1 MSQLSVALDD
11 YLRLRRSLGY
21 KLQRA
26 GQLLADF
33 VAYAEAAGADH
44 VRVDLAVSWT
54 LLASNPDT
62 RWRAQRLGIL
72 RRFARYLHAI
82 DPAHEVPPTGLIS
95 PGRGRSA
102 PFLYS
107 KDQVVALMAAARGLR
122 SPLQAATVETTV
134 GLLAVSGLRVGEV
147 IRLNNGDI
155 DFEQGLLVVRNSKS
169 GKSRTVPLHPSTLK
183 ALRSYTAVRDRFFPK
198 PRSDSFFVSTVGKR
212 VRSGNLRDA
221 FTTVAALAGLPARI
235 AGHGPRLADLR
246 HSFAVQTLL
255 DWHQAD
261 LDVSAGLPILST
273 YLGHVSPASTYWYLS
288 ASPQLLAAAA
298 ARLERHIGDLR

>member
-1 MSQLSVALDD
+1 MSHLSVALND

-21 KLQRA
+21 KLERA

-33 VAYAEAAGADH
+33 VAYAEAAGAEH
-44 VRVDLAVSWT
+44 VRVDLAVAWA

-72 RRFARYLHAI
+72 RGFARYLHAI
-82 DPAHEVPPTGLIS
+82 DPAHEVPPRGLI
-95 PGRGRSA
+95 PAGRGRPA

-107 KDQVVALMAAARGLR
+107 KGQVVALMAAARGLR

-147 IRLNNGDI
+147 IRLNNGDV
-155 DFEQGLLVVRNSKS
+155 DFEQGSLVVRSSKS
-169 GKSRTVPLHPSTLK
+169 GKSRIVPLHSSTVE
-183 ALRSYTAVRDRFFPK
+183 ALHSYRAVRDRFFLQ

-221 FTTVAALAGLPARI
+221 FASVAALAGLPARM
-235 AGHGPRLADLR
+235 AGHRPRLADLR
-246 HSFAVQTLL
+246 HSFTVQTLL
-255 DWHQAD
+255 DWHEAA
-261 LDVSAGLPILST
+261 LDVGAGLPILSA
-273 YLGHVSPASTYWYLS
+273 YLGHISPASTYWYLS
-288 ASPQLLAAAA
+288 ASPQLLTAAAA
-298 ARLERHIGDLR
+298 SLEHSIGGIR

>member
-1 MSQLSVALDD
+1 MSQLWVALDD

-33 VAYAEAAGADH
+33 VAYAEAAGAEH
-44 VRVDLAVSWT
+44 VRVDLAISWA

-82 DPAHEVPPTGLIS
+82 DPAHEVPPPGLIS
-95 PGRGRSA
+95 PGRGRPA

-147 IRLNNGDI
+147 IRLDNGDV
-155 DFEQGLLVVRNSKS
+155 DFAQGLLVVRSSKS
-169 GKSRTVPLHPSTLK
+169 GKSRTVPLHPSTLE

-198 PRSDSFFVSTVGKR
+198 PRSDSFFVSTVGKP

-221 FTTVAALAGLPARI
+221 FATVATLASLPART
-235 AGHGPRLADLR
+235 AGHRPRLADLR

-255 DWHQAD
+255 DWHAAD
-261 LDVSAGLPILST
+261 LDVGAGLPILST

-288 ASPQLLAAAA
+288 ASPPLLAAAA
-298 ARLERHIGDLR
+298 ARLERSLGGLQ

>member
-1 MSQLSVALDD
+1 MSQLSLALED

-26 GQLLADF
+26 GQLLANF
-33 VAYAEAAGADH
+33 VTYSEASGADH
-44 VRVDLAVSWT
+44 VRVDLALSWA

-82 DPAHEVPPTGLIS
+82 DPAHEVPPKGLIP
-95 PGRGRSA
+95 PGRGRPA

-107 KDQVVALMAAARGLR
+107 QDQVVALMAAARQLR
-122 SPLQAATVETTV
+122 PPLQAATVETIV

-147 IRLNNGDI
+147 IRLTNSDV
-155 DFEQGLLVVRNSKS
+155 DFEQGSLVVRNSKN
-169 GKSRTVPLHPSTLK
+169 GKSRTIPLHSSTLK
-183 ALRSYTAVRDRFFPK
+183 ALRFYTAVRDRFFPR
-198 PRSDSFFVSTVGKR
+198 PRCDSFFVSTLGKPL
-212 VRSGNLRDA
+212 RSGDLRDA
-221 FTTVAALAGLPARI
+221 FARVVALAGLPARI
-235 AGHGPRLADLR
+235 AGQGPRLADLR

-255 DWHQAD
+255 DWHEATLD
-261 LDVSAGLPILST
+261 LGAGLPILST

-288 ASPQLLAAAA
+288 ASPPLLAAAA
-298 ARLERHIGDLR
+298 ARLERSTGGLP